1 MKTFF
6 LAISLLVCSPSLMM
20 VKGQTSAAKKP
31 LDPFSITMVWSAQ
44 AEFAGYYVAKEKG
57 FYKDAGLDVKIQHPS
72 LASSVYHRIE
82 NDESDAGVLALMS
95 AIDIVS
101 NGTPLVNILQTSMNS
116 SYSLISRWGKD
127 PLTQKGQRLAVY
139 LSEPNYLV
147 TILNKE
153 KKLNYEWVY
162 FSSNINVF
170 LSGGV
175 DMVSAVSYSEYLLL
189 KQAGFDMP
197 ENSVYRFADHGYN
210 IQENGVYVKRAY
222 YDTHRDQVK
231 RFAEATKRGWEW
243 TLTHQEE
250 ALSIVMKYVVANKVQ
265 TNRVIQRL
273 MLQEILRLQVNHESG
288 KREYRLRPDM
298 VKKASQILMQTNRID
313 REVSYEELMG
323 QTK

>member
-1 MKTFF
+1 
-6 LAISLLVCSPSLMM
+6 
-20 VKGQTSAAKKP
+20 
-31 LDPFSITMVWSAQ
+31 
-44 AEFAGYYVAKEKG
+44 
-57 FYKDAGLDVKIQHPS
+57 
-72 LASSVYHRIE
+72 
-82 NDESDAGVLALMS
+82 
-95 AIDIVS
+95 
-101 NGTPLVNILQTSMNS
+101 
-116 SYSLISRWGKD
+116 
-127 PLTQKGQRLAVY
+127 QRLAVY